1 MTDDLISDFSV
12 GVIQMA
18 QNDKIQLFEDKRIR
32 TAWDEE
38 KEEWYFSIVDVVA
51 VLTDQ
56 PDQRHAAKYWSVLK
70 TRLKKE
76 GSELTTNCS
85 QLKMRSADGKRY
97 NTDVADTEQLL
108 RLIQSIPS
116 PKAEPFKLWLAQ
128 VGRERIEETIDPE
141 LTIDRA
147 LETYLKKG
155 YSREWINQRLQAIQ
169 VRKELTDEWDA
180 RGVQKG
186 VEYAILTDEISRAWS
201 GMSTRQYKN
210 LKGLKK
216 ENLRDN
222 MTTLELVLN
231 MLAEATTT
239 EISKQKAPSTFSENM
254 AVAREGGEAA
264 GIARKAVEER
274 TGVPVITPKNAA
286 QLNQLVTDLLE
297 GATSDTPEK
306 PKDK

>member
-1 MTDDLISDFSV
+1 
-12 GVIQMA
+12 MA
-18 QNDKIQLFEDKRIR
+18 QNDKIQLFENKRIR

-56 PDQRHAAKYWSVLK
+56 PDQRGASNYWAKLK
-70 TRLKKE
+70 QRLKEE
-76 GSELTTNCS
+76 GADQLLTNCQ
-85 QLKMRSADGKRY
+85 QLKMKSPKDGKRY

-108 RLIQSIPS
+108 RIIQSIPS

-141 LTIDRA
+141 LTIERA

-155 YSREWINQRLQAIQ
+155 YAREWINQRLQAIQ

-239 EISKQKAPSTFSENM
+239 QFSKDRKPSTFQENLE
-254 AVAREGGEAA
+254 VAKAGGQVA
-264 GIARKAVEER
+264 GRTRKDIESQSN
-274 TGVPVITPKNAA
+274 TPVISPKNAV
-286 QLNQLVTDLLE
+286 QLNQVVTDLLE
-297 GATSDTPEK
+297 GVTADTNEMPEGRK
-306 PKDK
+306 

>member
-1 MTDDLISDFSV
+1 ME
-12 GVIQMA
+12 
-18 QNDKIQLFEDKRIR
+18 QNDKIQLFENKRIR

-56 PDQRHAAKYWSVLK
+56 PDQRGASNYWAKLK
-70 TRLKKE
+70 QRLKEE
-76 GSELTTNCS
+76 GADQLLTNCQ
-85 QLKMRSADGKRY
+85 QLKMKSPKDGKRY

-108 RLIQSIPS
+108 RIIQSIPS
-116 PKAEPFKLWLAQ
+116 PKAEPFRAWLAQ

-141 LTIDRA
+141 LTIERA

-155 YSREWINQRLQAIQ
+155 YTREWINQRLQAIQ
-169 VRKELTDEWDA
+169 IRKELTDEWDA

-239 EISKQKAPSTFSENM
+239 QFSKDRKPTTFQENLEVAKAGGQ
-254 AVAREGGEAA
+254 VAGRT
-264 GIARKAVEER
+264 RKDIESQSN
-274 TGVPVITPKNAA
+274 TPVISPKNAA
-286 QLNQLVTDLLE
+286 QLNQVVTDLLE
-297 GATSDTPEK
+297 GAAADMSEMPEK
-306 PKDK
+306 K

>member
-1 MTDDLISDFSV
+1 
-12 GVIQMA
+12 MA

-56 PDQRHAAKYWSVLK
+56 PDYQAARNYWKVTK
-70 TRLKKE
+70 KRLKDE
-76 GSELTTNCS
+76 GNETVTACN
-85 QLKMRSADGKRY
+85 QLKMTASDGKKRL
-97 NTDVADTEQLL
+97 TDVADTEQLL
-108 RLIQSIPS
+108 RIIQSIPS

-239 EISKQKAPSTFSENM
+239 EIPKQKAPSTFSENI

-274 TGVPVITPKNAA
+274 TGVPVITSKNAA
-286 QLNQLVTDLLE
+286 QLNQVVTDLLE
-297 GATSDTPEK
+297 GVAADMSEMPEK
-306 PKDK
+306 K

>member
-1 MTDDLISDFSV
+1 ME
-12 GVIQMA
+12 

-108 RLIQSIPS
+108 RIVQSIPS
-116 PKAEPFKLWLAQ
+116 PKAEPFRAWLAQ

-141 LTIDRA
+141 LTIERA

-155 YSREWINQRLQAIQ
+155 YTREWINQRLQAIQ

-186 VEYAILTDEISRAWS
+186 VEYAILTNEISRAWS

-239 EISKQKAPSTFSENM
+239 EISKQKAPATLSENID
-254 AVAREGGEAA
+254 VARAGGKVA
-264 GIARKAVEER
+264 GDARKAIETQ
-274 TGVPVITPKNAA
+274 TGVPVITSKNAA
-286 QLNQLVTDLLE
+286 QLSEVVTNLLE
-297 GATSDTPEK
+297 DAGNKEK
-306 PKDK
+306 

>member
-1 MTDDLISDFSV
+1 
-12 GVIQMA
+12 MA

-56 PDQRHAAKYWSVLK
+56 PDQRGASNYWAKLK
-70 TRLKKE
+70 QRLKEE
-76 GSELTTNCS
+76 GADQLLTNCQ
-85 QLKMRSADGKRY
+85 QLKMKSPKDGKRY

-108 RLIQSIPS
+108 RIVQSVPS
-116 PKAEPFKLWLAQ
+116 PKAEPFRAWLAQ

-141 LTIDRA
+141 LTIERA

-155 YSREWINQRLQAIQ
+155 YTREWINQRLQAIQ

-239 EISKQKAPSTFSENM
+239 QFSKDRKPTTFQENLEVAKAGGQ
-254 AVAREGGEAA
+254 VAGRT
-264 GIARKAVEER
+264 RKDIESQSN
-274 TGVPVITPKNAA
+274 TPVISPKNAA
-286 QLNQLVTDLLE
+286 QLNQVVTDLLE
-297 GATSDTPEK
+297 GAAADMSEMPEGRK
-306 PKDK
+306 

>member
-1 MTDDLISDFSV
+1 MEP
-12 GVIQMA
+12 
-18 QNDKIQLFEDKRIR
+18 NDNIQLFENRRIR

-38 KEEWYFSIVDVVA
+38 REEWYFSVVDVVA

-56 PDQRHAAKYWSVLK
+56 PDQRGASNYWAKLK
-70 TRLKKE
+70 QRLKEE
-76 GSELTTNCS
+76 GANQLLTNCQ
-85 QLKMRSADGKRY
+85 QLKMKSPKDGKRY

-108 RLIQSIPS
+108 RIIQSIPS

-128 VGRERIEETIDPE
+128 IGRERIEETIDPE
-141 LTIDRA
+141 LTIERA
-147 LETYLKKG
+147 LETYLRKG
-155 YSREWINQRLQAIQ
+155 YTREWINQRLQAIQ

-239 EISKQKAPSTFSENM
+239 EISKQKAPANLSENIS
-254 AVAREGGEAA
+254 VARAGGKVA
-264 GIARKAVEER
+264 GDARKAIESQ
-274 TGVPVITPKNAA
+274 TGVPVISKKNAA
-286 QLNQLVTDLLE
+286 QLNQVVTNLLE
-297 GATSDTPEK
+297 GAAA
-306 PKDK
+306 DKE

>member
-1 MTDDLISDFSV
+1 MARDDRIR
-12 GVIQMA
+12 
-18 QNDKIQLFEDKRIR
+18 LFENKRIR
-32 TAWDEE
+32 TAWDAE
-38 KEEWYFSIVDVVA
+38 KEEWFFSIVDVVA

-76 GSELTTNCS
+76 GSELTTKCS

-108 RLIQSIPS
+108 RIIQSIPS

-186 VEYAILTDEISRAWS
+186 VEYAILTDEITKAWS
-201 GMSTRQYKN
+201 GMNTRQYKN

-239 EISKQKAPSTFSENM
+239 EISKQKAPEGLRENVE
-254 AVAREGGEAA
+254 VARSGGKVA
-264 GIARKAVEER
+264 GDARKAIEQQ
-274 TGVPVITPKNAA
+274 TGVPVITSKNAV
-286 QLNQLVTDLLE
+286 QLNQVVTNLIE
-297 GATSDTPEK
+297 ATDEIAS
-306 PKDK
+306 KDKSKE

>member
-1 MTDDLISDFSV
+1 
-12 GVIQMA
+12 MA

-51 VLTDQ
+51 VLTDSPNPQ
-56 PDQRHAAKYWSVLK
+56 TYWRVLK
-70 TRLKKE
+70 KRLKDE
-76 GSELTTNCS
+76 GNETVTSCNA
-85 QLKMRSADGKRY
+85 LKMTAADGKRRL
-97 NTDVADTEQLL
+97 TDVADTEQLL
-108 RLIQSIPS
+108 RIIQSIPS

-155 YSREWINQRLQAIQ
+155 YTREWINQRLQAIQ

-239 EISKQKAPSTFSENM
+239 QFSKDRKPTTFQENLEVAKAGGQVAGRTRKDIESQSNM
-254 AVAREGGEAA
+254 
-264 GIARKAVEER
+264 
-274 TGVPVITPKNAA
+274 PVISPKNAA
-286 QLNQLVTDLLE
+286 QLNQVVTDLLE
-297 GATSDTPEK
+297 GAAADMSEVPEEK
-306 PKDK
+306 

>member
-1 MTDDLISDFSV
+1 ME
-12 GVIQMA
+12 
-18 QNDKIQLFEDKRIR
+18 QNDKIQLFENKRIR

-56 PDQRHAAKYWSVLK
+56 PDQRGASNYWAKLK
-70 TRLKKE
+70 QRLREE
-76 GSELTTNCS
+76 GADQLLTNCQ
-85 QLKMRSADGKRY
+85 QLKMKSPKDGKRY
-97 NTDVADTEQLL
+97 NTDVADTEQFL
-108 RLIQSIPS
+108 RIVQSIPS
-116 PKAEPFKLWLAQ
+116 PKAEPFRAWLAQ

-141 LTIDRA
+141 LTIERA

-155 YSREWINQRLQAIQ
+155 YTREWINQRLQAIQ

-239 EISKQKAPSTFSENM
+239 QFSKDRKPSTFQENLE
-254 AVAREGGEAA
+254 VAKAGGQVA
-264 GIARKAVEER
+264 GRTRKDIESQSN
-274 TGVPVITPKNAA
+274 TPVISPKNAA
-286 QLNQLVTDLLE
+286 QLNQVVTDLLE
-297 GATSDTPEK
+297 GAAADMREMPKEK
-306 PKDK
+306 

>member
-1 MTDDLISDFSV
+1 
-12 GVIQMA
+12 MA
-18 QNDKIQLFEDKRIR
+18 DPNDKIQLFENQRIR

-108 RLIQSIPS
+108 RIIQSIPS

-128 VGRERIEETIDPE
+128 VGRDRIEETIDPE
-141 LTIDRA
+141 LTIERA

-155 YSREWINQRLQAIQ
+155 YTREWINQRLQAIQ

-186 VEYAILTDEISRAWS
+186 VEYAILTDEISRTWS

-239 EISKQKAPSTFSENM
+239 EISKQKAPATLSENID
-254 AVAREGGEAA
+254 VARAGGKVA
-264 GIARKAVEER
+264 GDARKAIETQ
-274 TGVPVITPKNAA
+274 TGVPVITSKNAA
-286 QLNQLVTDLLE
+286 QLNEVVTNLLE
-297 GATSDTPEK
+297 DTADM
-306 PKDK
+306 DK

>member
-1 MTDDLISDFSV
+1 
-12 GVIQMA
+12 MA

-51 VLTDQ
+51 VLTNQ
-56 PDQRHAAKYWSVLK
+56 PDQRGASNYWAKLK
-70 TRLKKE
+70 QRLKEE
-76 GSELTTNCS
+76 GADQLLTNCQ
-85 QLKMRSADGKRY
+85 QLKMKSPKDGKRY

-108 RLIQSIPS
+108 RIIQSIPS
-116 PKAEPFKLWLAQ
+116 PKAEPFRQWLAQ

-141 LTIDRA
+141 LTIERA

-155 YSREWINQRLQAIQ
+155 YTREWINQRLQAIQ

-239 EISKQKAPSTFSENM
+239 QFSKDRKPTTFQENLEVAKAGGQ
-254 AVAREGGEAA
+254 VAGRT
-264 GIARKAVEER
+264 RKDIESQSN
-274 TGVPVITPKNAA
+274 TPVISPKNAA
-286 QLNQLVTDLLE
+286 QLNQVVTDLLE
-297 GATSDTPEK
+297 GAAADMSEMPEEK
-306 PKDK
+306 

>member
-1 MTDDLISDFSV
+1 
-12 GVIQMA
+12 MA
-18 QNDKIQLFEDKRIR
+18 QNDQIQLFENKRIR
-32 TAWDEE
+32 TAWDAE

-56 PDQRHAAKYWSVLK
+56 PDARHASTYWAVLK
-70 TRLKKE
+70 KRLNDE
-76 GSELTTNCS
+76 GAGQLLTNCK
-85 QLKMRSADGKRY
+85 QLRMTAADGKKRL
-97 NTDVADTEQLL
+97 TDVADTELLL
-108 RLIQSIPS
+108 RIIQSIPS

-186 VEYAILTDEISRAWS
+186 VEYAILTDEITKAWS
-201 GMSTRQYKN
+201 GMNTRQYKN

-216 ENLRDN
+216 EKLRDN

-239 EISKQKAPSTFSENM
+239 EISKQKAPEGLHENVE
-254 AVAREGGEAA
+254 VARSGGKVA
-264 GIARKAVEER
+264 GDARKAIER
-274 TGVPVITPKNAA
+274 QTGVPVITSKSAA
-286 QLNQLVTDLLE
+286 QLNQVVSNLIE
-297 GATSDTPEK
+297 ATSEIPDKNK
-306 PKDK
+306 PKE